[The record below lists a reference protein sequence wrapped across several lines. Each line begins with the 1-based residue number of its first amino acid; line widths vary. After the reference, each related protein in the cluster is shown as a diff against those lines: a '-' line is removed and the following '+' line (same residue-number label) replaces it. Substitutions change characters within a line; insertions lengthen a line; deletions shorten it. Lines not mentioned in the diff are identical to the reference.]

1 MCLEG
6 AAGDLG
12 EMKIIVI
19 GSGGR
24 LGAALMRAYQEGFD
38 VRGFTHSE
46 IDLADCDELEEVLK
60 PLPFDVLINCAA
72 MTNVDLCE
80 EQREPAFE
88 VNAIAPEL
96 LAHICADKGAK
107 LIHFSTDYVFDGK
120 KKTPYVEDD
129 PAEPL
134 SIYGESKREG
144 EENVLFV
151 SEQHLVV
158 RVSWVFGPDRP
169 SFIDNIIARAKENP
183 EVTAVTDKFSTPT
196 YTEDIASALPQ
207 FFSNGVGGLLHFANQ
222 GQCSWQEYAQFALE
236 TCAAEGVPL
245 KTTAV
250 GPLKLSEM
258 QNFLAQRPAYT
269 VLSTERFT
277 EITGQTPRPWR
288 DAVSE
293 YIGNKYAKK

>member
-1 MCLEG
+1 
-6 AAGDLG
+6 
-12 EMKIIVI
+12 
-19 GSGGR
+19 
-24 LGAALMRAYQEGFD
+24 MRRYRTDFE

-46 IDLADCDELEEVLK
+46 IDLADVDELEEVLK

-80 EQREPAFE
+80 EQRDTAFE
-88 VNAIAPEL
+88 VNATAPEL
-96 LAHICADKGAK
+96 LAHICEDKEAK
-107 LIHFSTDYVFDGK
+107 LIHFSTDYVFDGRK
-120 KKTPYVEDD
+120 NTPYVEDD
-129 PAEPL
+129 PAEPV

-151 SEQHLVV
+151 SEQNLVV

-169 SFIDNIIARAKENP
+169 SFVDNVISRAKENS
-183 EVTAVTDKFSTPT
+183 EVVAVTDKFSTPT

-236 TCAAEGVPL
+236 TCAAEGVSL
-245 KTTAV
+245 KATAV
-250 GPLKLSEM
+250 GPLKLSDM
-258 QNFLAQRPAYT
+258 QNCTAPRPVYT
-269 VLSTERFT
+269 VLSTARFA

-288 DAVSE
+288 DAVAE
-293 YIGNKYAKK
+293 YIRNNYKKK

>member
-1 MCLEG
+1 MRVLIIG
-6 AAGDLG
+6 A
-12 EMKIIVI
+12 
-19 GSGGR
+19 GGR
-24 LGAALMRAYQEGFD
+24 LGSALMRRYRTDFEI
-38 VRGFTHSE
+38 RGFTHSE
-46 IDLADCDELEEVLK
+46 IDLADVGELEELLK

-80 EQREPAFE
+80 EQRDTAFE
-88 VNAIAPEL
+88 INATAPEL
-96 LAHICADKGAK
+96 LAHICEDKGAK
-107 LIHFSTDYVFDGK
+107 LIHFSTDYVFDGR

-151 SEQHLVV
+151 SEQNLVV

-169 SFIDNIIARAKENP
+169 SFVDNVIARAKENP
-183 EVTAVTDKFSTPT
+183 EVVAVTDKFSTPT

-236 TCAAEGVPL
+236 TCAAQGVPL
-245 KTTAV
+245 KATTV
-250 GPLKLSEM
+250 GPLRLSEM
-258 QNFLAQRPAYT
+258 QNFAAPRPVYT
-269 VLSTERFT
+269 VLSTVRFA

-288 DAVSE
+288 DAVLE
-293 YIGNKYAKK
+293 YIRNNYKKK